1 MRKID
6 SSKKLILIK
15 VCLYFIDLFYWV
27 SGVVLLCIGVS
38 VQMKLHDAFVLVNET
53 SSGVPVIITIVGGV
67 IISVS
72 AFGAIA
78 ILKSSHTMIKVYL
91 SLERGTMFPL
101 LQSSETSPVLHTL
114 SKFTGMLLIIFL
126 IEIIVGISAYAY
138 RAKLHDNLLRS
149 FLKTLD
155 KYNRESQVTKGIDH
169 LQENFQCCGA
179 QNYTDWF
186 NTTFGS
192 LSSAVPNSCCK
203 MVTKSCGMNLSND
216 TANINQQGCIQKL
229 KKWAEEHIALIGGVC
244 ISVGFAQLLGIL
256 FSYMLLRLLNED
268 YVNL

>member
-1 MRKID
+1 MDHSLRQGSATFGI
-6 SSKKLILIK
+6 
-15 VCLYFIDLFYWV
+15 WPTRV
-27 SGVVLLCIGVS
+27 SGVMLLCTGVS
-38 VQMKLHDAFVLVNET
+38 VQMKLHDAFAVVNET

-78 ILKSSHTMIKVYL
+78 ILKSNHSMIKVI
-91 SLERGTMFPL
+91 GTMFPL

-138 RAKLHDNLLRS
+138 RAKLHDNLLRR

-192 LSSAVPNSCCK
+192 LNSAVPNSCCK
-203 MVTKSCGMNLSND
+203 MITKSCGMNLSND

>member
-1 MRKID
+1 MRKMD
-6 SSKKLILIK
+6 SSNKLLLIK
-15 VCLYFIDLFYWV
+15 VCLCFLGLFYWV
-27 SGVVLLCIGVS
+27 SGVVLMCIGVA
-38 VQMKLHDAFVLVNET
+38 VQMKLHETFMVMNEA

-67 IISVS
+67 IISIS

-78 ILKSSHTMIKVYL
+78 ILKSSHTMTKL
-91 SLERGTMFPL
+91 
-101 LQSSETSPVLHTL
+101 
-114 SKFTGMLLIIFL
+114 FTGMLMIIFS
-126 IEIIVGISAYAY
+126 IEIIVGISAYAC
-138 RAKLHDNLLRS
+138 REKLHDNLLRG

-155 KYNRESQVTKGIDH
+155 KYNRDSQITREVDN

-192 LSSAVPNSCCK
+192 LNSAVPNSCCK
-203 MVTKSCGMNLSND
+203 IITKSCGTNLSND
-216 TANINQQGCIQKL
+216 AANINQQGCVQKL
-229 KKWAEEHIALIGGVC
+229 KKWAEEHIAHIGGVG

-256 FSYMLLRLLNED
+256 FSYMLLRTLKED

>member
-6 SSKKLILIK
+6 SSNKLILIK
-15 VCLYFIDLFYWV
+15 ICLYFIDLFYWV
-27 SGVVLLCIGVS
+27 SGVMLLCIGVS
-38 VQMKLHDAFVLVNET
+38 VQMKLYDAFVVVNET

-78 ILKSSHTMIKVYL
+78 ILKSNHMMIKVI
-91 SLERGTMFPL
+91 GTMFPL

-138 RAKLHDNLLRS
+138 RGKLHDNLLRS

-155 KYNRESQVTKGIDH
+155 KYNRESQVTKGVDH
-169 LQENFQCCGA
+169 LQEN
-179 QNYTDWF
+179 
-186 NTTFGS
+186 
-192 LSSAVPNSCCK
+192 
-203 MVTKSCGMNLSND
+203 
-216 TANINQQGCIQKL
+216 GCIQKL
-229 KKWAEEHIALIGGVC
+229 KKWAEERIALIGGVC

>member
-6 SSKKLILIK
+6 SSNKLILIK
-15 VCLYFIDLFYWV
+15 VFLYFIDLFYWV
-27 SGVVLLCIGVS
+27 SGVMLLCIGVS
-38 VQMKLHDAFVLVNET
+38 VQMKLHDSFAVVNEA
-53 SSGVPVIITIVGGV
+53 SSGVPVIITVVGGV

-78 ILKSSHTMIKVYL
+78 ILKSNHTMIKV
-91 SLERGTMFPL
+91 
-101 LQSSETSPVLHTL
+101 
-114 SKFTGMLLIIFL
+114 FTGMLLIIFL
-126 IEIIVGISAYAY
+126 TEILVGISACAY
-138 RAKLHDNLLRS
+138 RGKLHDNLLRS

-155 KYNRESQVTKGIDH
+155 KYNRESQVTKGVDH
-169 LQENFQCCGA
+169 LQEKFQCCGA

-192 LSSAVPNSCCK
+192 LNSAVPNSCCK
-203 MVTKSCGMNLSND
+203 IITKSCGMNLSND
-216 TANINQQGCIQKL
+216 AANINQQGCIQKL
-229 KKWAEEHIALIGGVC
+229 KKWTEEHIALIGGVC

-256 FSYMLLRLLNED
+256 FSYMLLRLFNED

>member
-78 ILKSSHTMIKVYL
+78 ILKSSHTMIKV
-91 SLERGTMFPL
+91 
-101 LQSSETSPVLHTL
+101 
-114 SKFTGMLLIIFL
+114 FTGMLLIIFL

-268 YVNL
+268 YVNLDHVKLSLTCLNHT

>member
-1 MRKID
+1 
-6 SSKKLILIK
+6 
-15 VCLYFIDLFYWV
+15 
-27 SGVVLLCIGVS
+27 
-38 VQMKLHDAFVLVNET
+38 MKLHDAFAVVNET

-78 ILKSSHTMIKVYL
+78 ILKSNHSMIKV
-91 SLERGTMFPL
+91 
-101 LQSSETSPVLHTL
+101 
-114 SKFTGMLLIIFL
+114 
-126 IEIIVGISAYAY
+126 
-138 RAKLHDNLLRS
+138 LHDNLLRR

-192 LSSAVPNSCCK
+192 LNSAVPNSCCK
-203 MVTKSCGMNLSND
+203 MITKSCGMNLSND

-244 ISVGFAQLLGIL
+244 ISVGFAQNL
-256 FSYMLLRLLNED
+256 FKVEIG
-268 YVNL
+268 VNFDC

>member
-6 SSKKLILIK
+6 SSNKLILVK
-15 VCLYFIDLFYWV
+15 VCLCFIDLFYWV
-27 SGVVLLCIGVS
+27 SGVMLLCIGVS
-38 VQMKLHDAFVLVNET
+38 VQMKLHDTFMVVNEA

-67 IISVS
+67 IISIS

-78 ILKSSHTMIKVYL
+78 ILKSNHTMIKV
-91 SLERGTMFPL
+91 
-101 LQSSETSPVLHTL
+101 
-114 SKFTGMLLIIFL
+114 FTGMQLIIFL

-138 RAKLHDNLLRS
+138 RGKLHDNLLRS

-155 KYNRESQVTKGIDH
+155 KYNRESQVTKGVDH

-192 LSSAVPNSCCK
+192 LNSAVPNSCCK
-203 MVTKSCGMNLSND
+203 VITKSCGLNLSND
-216 TANINQQGCIQKL
+216 AANINQQGCIQKL
-229 KKWAEEHIALIGGVC
+229 KKWAGEHIALIGGVC

-268 YVNL
+268 YVNLDYVKLSLPCLNHT

>member
-6 SSKKLILIK
+6 SSNKLILIK

-27 SGVVLLCIGVS
+27 SGVMLLCIGVS
-38 VQMKLHDAFVLVNET
+38 VQMKLHDTFTVVNEA
-53 SSGVPVIITIVGGV
+53 SSGVPVIITVVGGV
-67 IISVS
+67 IVSVS

-78 ILKSSHTMIKVYL
+78 ILKSNQTMIKV
-91 SLERGTMFPL
+91 
-101 LQSSETSPVLHTL
+101 
-114 SKFTGMLLIIFL
+114 FTGMLLIIFL
-126 IEIIVGISAYAY
+126 IEILVGISAYAY
-138 RAKLHDNLLRS
+138 RGKLHDNLLRS

-155 KYNRESQVTKGIDH
+155 KYNRESQVTKGVDH
-169 LQENFQCCGA
+169 LQEKFQCCGA

-192 LSSAVPNSCCK
+192 LNSAVPNSCCK
-203 MVTKSCGMNLSND
+203 IITKSCGMNLSND
-216 TANINQQGCIQKL
+216 AANINQ
-229 KKWAEEHIALIGGVC
+229 
-244 ISVGFAQLLGIL
+244 QLLGIL

>member
-6 SSKKLILIK
+6 SSNKLILIK
-15 VCLYFIDLFYWV
+15 ICLYFIDLFYWV
-27 SGVVLLCIGVS
+27 SGVMLLCIGVS
-38 VQMKLHDAFVLVNET
+38 VQMKLYDAFVVVNET

-78 ILKSSHTMIKVYL
+78 ILKSNHMMIKVI
-91 SLERGTMFPL
+91 GTMFPL

-138 RAKLHDNLLRS
+138 RGKLHDNLLRS

-155 KYNRESQVTKGIDH
+155 KYNRESQVTKGVDH

-192 LSSAVPNSCCK
+192 LNSAVPNSCCK
-203 MVTKSCGMNLSND
+203 ITKSCGTNLSND

-229 KKWAEEHIALIGGVC
+229 KKWAEERIALIGGVC

>member
-6 SSKKLILIK
+6 SSKKLIFIK

-27 SGVVLLCIGVS
+27 SGVILLCIGVS
-38 VQMKLHDAFVLVNET
+38 AQTKLHDTFMVVNDA

-78 ILKSSHTMIKVYL
+78 ILKSNHMMIKV
-91 SLERGTMFPL
+91 
-101 LQSSETSPVLHTL
+101 
-114 SKFTGMLLIIFL
+114 FTGMLLIIFL

-138 RAKLHDNLLRS
+138 RGKLHDNLLKS
-149 FLKTLD
+149 FLKSLD
-155 KYNRESQVTKGIDH
+155 KYNRDSHVTKGVDN

-203 MVTKSCGMNLSND
+203 IITISCGMNLSTD
-216 TANINQQGCIQKL
+216 AANINQQGCIPKL
-229 KKWAEEHIALIGGVC
+229 KKWAEEHIVFVGGVGL
-244 ISVGFAQLLGIL
+244 SVGFVQLFGIL
-256 FSYMLLRLLNED
+256 YSYMLLRILKED